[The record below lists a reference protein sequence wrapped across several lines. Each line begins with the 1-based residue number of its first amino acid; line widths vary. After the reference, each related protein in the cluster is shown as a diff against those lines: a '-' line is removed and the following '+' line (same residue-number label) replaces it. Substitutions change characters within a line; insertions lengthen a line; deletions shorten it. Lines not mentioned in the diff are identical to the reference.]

1 MTIFGWNADSLSA
14 TLKKLKRADR
24 LSALL
29 CALLFLFALRLQ
41 GVDQGPLTPEQA
53 LRAFQ
58 VDPGLVVEVVAA
70 EPVDGDPAALAFDE
84 RGQVFFAETRG
95 YPLVPEPYLIVMLED
110 KDADGRF
117 EKITVFAEC
126 LTFPNGVL

>member
-1 MTIFGWNADSLSA
+1 MTMFGWSADSLSA

-24 LSALL
+24 L

-58 VDPGLVVEVVAA
+58 VDPGLIVEIVAA
-70 EPVDGDPAALAFDE
+70 EPTIGDPVALAFDE
-84 RGQVFFAETRG
+84 RGRMFVAENRG
-95 YPLVPEPYLIVMLED
+95 YPLGPEPGLIVMLED
-110 KDADGRF
+110 KDGDG
-117 EKITVFAEC
+117 
-126 LTFPNGVL
+126 